1 MTVPEASLTVG
12 LWQDSGVLGDVAA
25 NMATIS
31 RATAQASRRGVHLLV
46 FPECFL
52 TGYYNRERV
61 EQVARQIDEETVSA
75 LRAVAKSNATAILVG
90 YYEMQG
96 AGLYNAALLIGDDGA
111 ILANYRKRALYGDW
125 EQSAFLRGTGPVVAD
140 LGGVRIAVLI
150 CFDIEFPEL
159 ARDCARNG
167 ADLIAVPT
175 SLMEPP
181 GHIARHVIP
190 ARAIENQLYIAYANR
205 IGTEHELR
213 YVGRSVIY
221 DPEGT
226 LLAEGT
232 DDSADLIVAT
242 IAKSA
247 VAAARSDF
255 SYVQEASRI
264 SRLNTKIEP
273 G

>member
-1 MTVPEASLTVG
+1 
-12 LWQDSGVLGDVAA
+12 
-25 NMATIS
+25 
-31 RATAQASRRGVHLLV
+31 
-46 FPECFL
+46 
-52 TGYYNRERV
+52 
-61 EQVARQIDEETVSA
+61 
-75 LRAVAKSNATAILVG
+75 
-90 YYEMQG
+90 
-96 AGLYNAALLIGDDGA
+96 
-111 ILANYRKRALYGDW
+111 
-125 EQSAFLRGTGPVVAD
+125 
-140 LGGVRIAVLI
+140 
-150 CFDIEFPEL
+150 
-159 ARDCARNG
+159 
-167 ADLIAVPT
+167 T